1 MSIEYEQLLTFL
13 YKNIFLPYNQA
24 MTRTPTQKRSI
35 EKKQRIKDAAFEL
48 MAQNGYH
55 NTSSNEIAKKA
66 DVSIGTFYSY
76 FKDKKE
82 LYAELVGDIYSYVI
96 NETSSAMNNI
106 PDDTDDRALAELA
119 IAMLLK
125 SHYYKK
131 DFQKEIASLSCQS
144 EEFRAIEEQY
154 KSHVPDFFLGMIK
167 KCGTELRIKDV
178 DLAARIIL
186 TTVESV
192 IHETVFNGDGS
203 QDDKVVKELAD
214 LVLRYLFD

>member
-1 MSIEYEQLLTFL
+1 MSDCSHFL
-13 YKNIFLPYNQA
+13 YKKIFLTYNLV

-82 LYAELVGDIYSYVI
+82 LYAELVGDIYDYVI
-96 NETSSAMNNI
+96 NETGSAMNDI
-106 PDDTDDRALAELA
+106 PDNMDDRALAELA
-119 IAMLLK
+119 IGMLVK
-125 SHYYKK
+125 SHYYRK

-144 EEFRAIEEQY
+144 EEFRAIEDQY
-154 KSHVPDFFLGMIK
+154 KSHVPDFFLGMIEK
-167 KCGTELRIKDV
+167 SGAGLRVKDV

-214 LVLRYLFD
+214 LVLRYLFE

>member
-1 MSIEYEQLLTFL
+1 
-13 YKNIFLPYNQA
+13 
-24 MTRTPTQKRSI
+24 
-35 EKKQRIKDAAFEL
+35 

-154 KSHVPDFFLGMIK
+154 KSHVPDFFLGMIE

>member
-1 MSIEYEQLLTFL
+1 M
-13 YKNIFLPYNQA
+13 
-24 MTRTPTQKRSI
+24 

-48 MAQNGYH
+48 MAEKGYH

-82 LYAELVGDIYSYVI
+82 LYKELVGDIYSYVLESTGAAADSI
-96 NETSSAMNNI
+96 PEDMDIRQITEHIIGNI
-106 PDDTDDRALAELA
+106 
-119 IAMLLK
+119 LK

-144 EEFRAIEEQY
+144 EEFRMIEDQY
-154 KSHVPDFFLGMIK
+154 KSHVPEFFLGIINDSGM
-167 KCGTELRIKDV
+167 ELRIKDPG
-178 DLAARIIL
+178 LSARIVL
-186 TTVESV
+186 TSVESV

-203 QDDKVVKELAD
+203 EDEKVIQELSD
-214 LVLRYLFD
+214 LVLRYLFN

>member
-1 MSIEYEQLLTFL
+1 
-13 YKNIFLPYNQA
+13 

-76 FKDKKE
+76 YKDKKE
-82 LYAELVGDIYSYVI
+82 LYTELVGDIYDYVI
-96 NETSSAMNNI
+96 NETGSAMNDI
-106 PDDTDDRALAELA
+106 PDNMDDRSLAELA
-119 IAMLLK
+119 IGMLLK
-125 SHYYKK
+125 SHYYRKN
-131 DFQKEIASLSCQS
+131 FQKEIASLSCQS
-144 EEFRAIEEQY
+144 EEFKAIEDQY
-154 KSHVPDFFLGMIK
+154 KSRVPDFFLGMIEK
-167 KCGTELRIKDV
+167 SGAGLRVNDV

>member
-1 MSIEYEQLLTFL
+1 
-13 YKNIFLPYNQA
+13 
-24 MTRTPTQKRSI
+24 
-35 EKKQRIKDAAFEL
+35 

-82 LYAELVGDIYSYVI
+82 LYAELVGDIYGYVI

-106 PDDTDDRALAELA
+106 PDDTDDRELAELA

-125 SHYYKK
+125 SHYYRK

-144 EEFRAIEEQY
+144 EEFRAIEDQY
-154 KSHVPDFFLGMIK
+154 KSHVPDFFLGMIE
-167 KCGTELRIKDV
+167 KCGVGLRIKDI
-178 DLAARIIL
+178 DLSARIIL

-214 LVLRYLFD
+214 LVLRYLFE

>member
-1 MSIEYEQLLTFL
+1 
-13 YKNIFLPYNQA
+13 

-76 FKDKKE
+76 YKDKKE
-82 LYAELVGDIYSYVI
+82 LYTELVGDIYDYVI
-96 NETSSAMNNI
+96 NETGSAMNDI
-106 PDDTDDRALAELA
+106 PDNMDDRSLAELA
-119 IAMLLK
+119 IGMLLK
-125 SHYYKK
+125 SHYYRK

-144 EEFRAIEEQY
+144 EEFKAIEDQY
-154 KSHVPDFFLGMIK
+154 KSRVPDFFLGMIEK
-167 KCGTELRIKDV
+167 SGAGLRVNDV

>member
-1 MSIEYEQLLTFL
+1 
-13 YKNIFLPYNQA
+13 

-167 KCGTELRIKDV
+167 KCGTELRIKDI
-178 DLAARIIL
+178 DLSTRIIL

>member
-1 MSIEYEQLLTFL
+1 
-13 YKNIFLPYNQA
+13 
-24 MTRTPTQKRSI
+24 
-35 EKKQRIKDAAFEL
+35 

-82 LYAELVGDIYSYVI
+82 LYAELVGDIYDYVI
-96 NETSSAMNNI
+96 NETVSAMNNI
-106 PDDTDDRALAELA
+106 PDDTDDRVLAELA

-125 SHYYKK
+125 SHYYRK

-144 EEFRAIEEQY
+144 EEFKAIEDQY
-154 KSHVPDFFLGMIK
+154 KSHTPDFFLDIIK
-167 KCGTELRIKDV
+167 NSGARLRVKDV
-178 DLAARIIL
+178 ELASRVIL

-203 QDDKVVKELAD
+203 QDEKVVKELTD
-214 LVLRYLFD
+214 LVLRYLFE

>member
-1 MSIEYEQLLTFL
+1 M
-13 YKNIFLPYNQA
+13 A
-24 MTRTPTQKRSI
+24 RTPTQKRSI

-82 LYAELVGDIYSYVI
+82 LYAELVGDIYNYVLQ
-96 NETSSAMNNI
+96 ETGTAMTDI
-106 PDDTDDRALAELA
+106 PEDMDPVSLAEL
-119 IAMLLK
+119 IIGMLLK

-131 DFQKEIASLSCQS
+131 DFQKEIAALSCQS
-144 EEFRAIEEQY
+144 EEFRQIEERY
-154 KSHVPDFFLGMIK
+154 RSHVPDFFLGIIEAYSSSIRVRDP
-167 KCGTELRIKDV
+167 EL
-178 DLAARIIL
+178 ASRIIL

-203 QDDKVVKELAD
+203 QDERVVKELAD
-214 LVLRYLFD
+214 LVLRYLFE